1 MKSISFCWS
10 GQINTNINKKLLA
23 YIKYL
28 REEDAINA
36 LYGLDSTQIKVLNA
50 VIFAV
55 HEKRDG
61 RVGDLLLLK
70 QIASPATIHAA
81 LKKLLARGLITLRKA
96 PDSRAKYVELT
107 ELGLK
112 RYNDLAKAAGK

>member
-28 REEDAINA
+28 REEDAINE

>member
-1 MKSISFCWS
+1 LKSISFCWS

-28 REEDAINA
+28 REEDAINE

-55 HEKRDG
+55 YEKRDG